1 MKKLLIILS
10 LILSINTVTA
20 STIKETTIDNDEYD
34 TIEPNTFI
42 IGVTKF
48 SGDEV
53 ITAKKAVIAG
63 ANNALT
69 YAKNN
74 NTTKNYE
81 QPVIYLYL
89 GSDIGWF
96 KIDEDNKTEIITD
109 EETLNKLSSID
120 IYYVSNQ
127 EKDIN

>member
-1 MKKLLIILS
+1 MKKILIILT

-20 STIKETTIDNDEYD
+20 STIKETTTNDDEYD

-63 ANNALT
+63 ANNALN

-74 NTTKNYE
+74 NTINNYE

-89 GSDIGWF
+89 GSNIGWF
-96 KIDEDNKTEIITD
+96 KIDEDNKTEHITD

-127 EKDIN
+127 EKEIN